1 MTGYGETKADA
12 LDTGYMRVSRS
23 LADDRF
29 PACVKLVAGFRWERP
44 SDLRVAAGL
53 LGDAA
58 DWLERTLAEGQG
70 SLFEDGVVEA
80 TDG

>member
-1 MTGYGETKADA
+1 MSYSETKPNV
-12 LDTGYMRVSRS
+12 LDTGHMR
-23 LADDRF
+23 LLLAPADDRF
-29 PACVKLVAGFRWERP
+29 PPCVKLVASYRWENP
-44 SDLRVAAGL
+44 ADLRAAAGL